1 MIRVAERVLAKG
13 FVFLSRAF
21 GLIQVHLSSDSE
33 LQSVVFINKV
43 ATFQSLIFRFFFFE
57 SGFIR
62 FGFYSLSLALTGFYW
77 VLLGFIRFYWVLL
90 GFIGFYWVFLGFTE
104 FY

>member
-33 LQSVVFINKV
+33 LHSVVFINKV
-43 ATFQSLIFRFFFFE
+43 ATFSIIDFPFLLFRKWIHSLWI
-57 SGFIR
+57 
-62 FGFYSLSLALTGFYW
+62 LLAFTGSYR
-77 VLLGFIRFYWVLL
+77 VLLGFT
-90 GFIGFYWVFLGFTE
+90 GFY
-104 FY
+104 